1 MADPASS
8 AQEATPNGLI
18 PKSTTLLNDEGEPIW
33 KVLVFDNMG
42 RDIISSVLRVN
53 DLRSRGVTIHLNI
66 AAQRYPIPDVPVVYL
81 VEPTAENVQLITSDL
96 AKGLYTPAYVNFL
109 SSIPRPLLEDFAAQ
123 IASTNTSEHIAQI
136 YDQYLNFIVAEP
148 DLFSLGMGKEAY
160 WTLNSAKPSDEE
172 LDSSID
178 RIVSGL
184 FSVSV
189 TMGSIPII
197 RCPPGTAAQA
207 IASKLDRKLRDHVLN
222 SKDNLFSSGGQKPTA
237 GSLVPSS
244 RPVLIILDR
253 KVDL

>member
-1 MADPASS
+1 MALKMQSLRDRQINAIEKILNLNKEVGDTPDS
-8 AQEATPNGLI
+8 AQEAPANALA
-18 PKSTTLLNDEGEPIW
+18 PRSTTAILNENGEPVW

-42 RDIISSVLRVN
+42 RDIISSIMRVN

-66 AAQRYPIPDVPVVYL
+66 TAQRYPIPDVPVVYL
-81 VEPTAENVQLITSDL
+81 IEPTPQNILLITSDL

-109 SSIPRPLLEDFAAQ
+109 SSVPRPILEDFAGK
-123 IASTNTSEHIAQI
+123 IAETNTQQDIAQI

-184 FSVSV
+184 FSVSA

-207 IASKLDRKLRDHVLN
+207 IAAKLDR
-222 SKDNLFSSGGQKPTA
+222 
-237 GSLVPSS
+237 
-244 RPVLIILDR
+244 
-253 KVDL
+253 

>member
-1 MADPASS
+1 MALKMQSLRDRQINAIEKILSLNRGVGD
-8 AQEATPNGLI
+8 TPNSS
-18 PKSTTLLNDEGEPIW
+18 PDAAADAPAPRSPTTILNENGEPVW

-42 RDIISSVLRVN
+42 RDIISSIMRVN

-66 AAQRYPIPDVPVVYL
+66 TAQRYPIPDVPVVYL
-81 VEPTAENVQLITSDL
+81 VEPTPQNIQLITSDL
-96 AKGLYTPAYVNFL
+96 AKGLYTPAYINFL
-109 SSIPRPLLEDFAAQ
+109 SSIPRPLLEDFAGK
-123 IASTNTSEHIAQI
+123 IAETNTQQDIAQI

-207 IASKLDRKLRDHVLN
+207 IATKLDR
-222 SKDNLFSSGGQKPTA
+222 
-237 GSLVPSS
+237 
-244 RPVLIILDR
+244 
-253 KVDL
+253 

>member
-1 MADPASS
+1 MALKMQSLRDRQVNAIEKILNLNKEVDDTAGS
-8 AQEATPNGLI
+8 AQEVTSNGLAHQ
-18 PKSTTLLNDEGEPIW
+18 STTAILNENGEPVW

-42 RDIISSVLRVN
+42 RDIISSVMRVN
-53 DLRSRGVTIHLNI
+53 DLRSRGVTIHLNVT
-66 AAQRYPIPDVPVVYL
+66 AQRYPIPDVPVVYL
-81 VEPTAENVQLITSDL
+81 VEPSPQNIQLITSDL
-96 AKGLYTPAYVNFL
+96 AKGLYSPAYVNFL
-109 SSIPRPLLEDFAAQ
+109 SSVPRPLLEDFAAR
-123 IASTNTSEHIAQI
+123 IAETQTAEHVAQI

-207 IASKLDRKLRDHVLN
+207 IAAKLDR
-222 SKDNLFSSGGQKPTA
+222 
-237 GSLVPSS
+237 
-244 RPVLIILDR
+244 
-253 KVDL
+253 